1 MQTASKVT
9 ENVGVGAQKKNC
21 YQNRNEHCTPKQTAY
36 ENLLFLPPF
45 CQHFHGSGTPKNE

>member
-45 CQHFHGSGTPKNE
+45 CQYFHGS